1 MLHIAIISSSKDPAG
16 VNIRDN
22 LTELFD
28 FKKTNENFEG
38 NDVFEF
44 NGIKNKTI
52 KLYLI
57 NEDLIFAENI
67 DKKIHADILI
77 FASKHRSKENT
88 PSFTVHPIG
97 NFGDADFGGEEKK
110 ICPSSAVLLKN
121 LFVELNKNAKQTNYE
136 LTIEATHHGP
146 YVEKP
151 AVFVEIGS
159 AETEWNGKENGMIIA
174 NTIINAIEKEGINYI
189 SCSLVGGG
197 HYNQAANK
205 IMLRTNYAVGHICP
219 KYALE
224 YLNEEIIMQ
233 AINKTIPKPNIVLL
247 DWKGLSMHKQK
258 IVDLLEKLNFKY
270 ERIQNI

>member
-88 PSFTVHPIG
+88 PSFAVHPIG
-97 NFGDADFGGEEKK
+97 NWDKAEFGGKGK
-110 ICPSSAVLLKN
+110 TLCSSSAILLKN
-121 LFVELNKNAKQTNYE
+121 LFVELNNNYSKE
-136 LTIEATHHGP
+136 IKDKETFNIQITMEATHHGP
-146 YVEKP
+146 
-151 AVFVEIGS
+151 F
-159 AETEWNGKENGMIIA
+159 
-174 NTIINAIEKEGINYI
+174 
-189 SCSLVGGG
+189 
-197 HYNQAANK
+197 
-205 IMLRTNYAVGHICP
+205 
-219 KYALE
+219 
-224 YLNEEIIMQ
+224 
-233 AINKTIPKPNIVLL
+233 
-247 DWKGLSMHKQK
+247 
-258 IVDLLEKLNFKY
+258 
-270 ERIQNI
+270 